1 MSQTDRLLID
11 AFLAEKRI
19 AFVGVSRGAKDFSR
33 MLFRELAGRGYDVVP
48 VHPEAADIEGV
59 PAFRTVLEIP
69 APRPKAALL
78 LNPPQASEQVV
89 RECAEAGIEMV
100 WLYKSVAL
108 GAVTPEA
115 VAAAKALNLKVIAGE
130 CPFMFLPNPGLIHAL
145 HRGFRRITGTLPL
158 APPRA

>member
-1 MSQTDRLLID
+1 
-11 AFLAEKRI
+11 
-19 AFVGVSRGAKDFSR
+19 

-48 VHPEAADIEGV
+48 VLPEAAAVEGAS
-59 PAFRTVLEIP
+59 AFRTVLARP
-69 APRPKAALL
+69 APRPRAALL
-78 LNPPQASEQVV
+78 LNPQQASEQVV
-89 RECAEAGIEMV
+89 RECAEAGIGMV

-115 VAAAKALNLKVIAGE
+115 VAAAEALNLKVIEGE

-145 HRGFRRITGTLPL
+145 HRGFRRITGTLPI